1 MSTPDPDQLLDND
14 STLAD
19 TDDPQD
25 ERGRIGYGANERK
38 SSWILGAVLILI
50 VLALGAY
57 QWFGNRDDGGT
68 NLRSVDTPAV
78 GKPAPDFT
86 LQTFDGGEITLSEQQ
101 GKVVI
106 LNFWGSW
113 CEPCKEEMPALQ
125 AFWESSPDDVMLIG
139 IGSKQDTDAKSRAF
153 AEEFGITYPIGR
165 DSEGDRVTTGTI
177 AQSYTI
183 TFYPMTYIISP
194 DGIVTRLI
202 IGGVDEDDLETL
214 VQEARDHASANAAA
228 PMAIDNRRGIRTV

>member
-38 SSWILGAVLILI
+38 SSWVLGAVLILI

-57 QWFGNRDDGGT
+57 QWFGNRDDNRS
-68 NLRSVDTPAV
+68 NLKSVDSPAI
-78 GKPAPDFT
+78 GNPAPDFT
-86 LQTFDGGEITLSEQQ
+86 LQTFAGDEIALSDQQ

-113 CEPCKEEMPALQ
+113 CEPCKKEMPALQ
-125 AFWESSPDDVMLIG
+125 AFWESAPDDVMMIG
-139 IGSKQDTDAKSRAF
+139 IGSKQDTDAKSREF

-165 DSEGDRVTTGTI
+165 DSEGDRVTTGMI
-177 AQSYTI
+177 AQNYNI
-183 TFYPMTYIISP
+183 TFYPMTYVISP

-202 IGGVDEDDLETL
+202 VGGVDEDDLDAL
-214 VQEARDHASANAAA
+214 VQEARNWSSASLAA
-228 PMAIDNRRGIRTV
+228 PLAIDHRRVR

>member
-1 MSTPDPDQLLDND
+1 MSTPDQDQLPINEP
-14 STLAD
+14 SLAD

-38 SSWILGAVLILI
+38 SSWILGAVLIL
-50 VLALGAY
+50 VVVGLGAY
-57 QWFGNRDDGGT
+57 QWFGNRDDGGNT
-68 NLRSVDTPAV
+68 LRSVDTPAI
-78 GKPAPDFT
+78 GNPAPDFT
-86 LQTFDGGEITLSEQQ
+86 MQTFTGDEITLSEQR

-125 AFWESSPDDVMLIG
+125 AFWESAPDDVMMIG
-139 IGSKQDTDAKSRAF
+139 IGSKQDTDAKSREF

-165 DSEGDRVTTGTI
+165 DSEGERVTMGTI
-177 AQSYTI
+177 AQNYNI
-183 TFYPMTYIISP
+183 TFYPMTYVISP

-202 IGGVDEDDLETL
+202 VGGVDEDDLESL
-214 VQEARDHASANAAA
+214 VQEARASSSARVASPMVVDH
-228 PMAIDNRRGIRTV
+228 RRVS